1 MNYKLMKADIDDVS
15 TLIDYKLKNIFDY
28 AENLS
33 LEEIKQINNYVKSN
47 VPKQIDDYKVI
58 CINDKKV
65 GCLLVVNKDD
75 GVLLDEIY
83 LEEKYRNKG
92 IGTSIIKKILS
103 NYNIVYLW
111 VYKLNTR
118 ALSLYKKLGFKIIDE
133 TETRYYMKCDNI

>member
-58 CINDKKV
+58 CINDKKI
-65 GCLLVVNKDD
+65 GCLLVINKDD

-118 ALSLYKKLGFKIIDE
+118 ALSLYKKLGFKIIAE

>member
-1 MNYKLMKADIDDVS
+1 MNYKLMKANIDDVS
-15 TLIDYKLKNIFDY
+15 ILIDYKLKNIFDY

-47 VPKQIDDYKVI
+47 VPKEIDDYRVI
-58 CINDKKV
+58 CIDDKKI

-103 NYNIVYLW
+103 SYNIVYLW

-118 ALSLYKKLGFKIIDE
+118 AISLYKKLGFKIIDE
-133 TETRYYMKCDNI
+133 TETRYYMKY

>member
-1 MNYKLMKADIDDVS
+1 MNYKLMKANIDDVS
-15 TLIDYKLKNIFDY
+15 ILIDYKLKSIFDY

-83 LEEKYRNKG
+83 LEEKYRNNG
-92 IGTSIIKKILS
+92 IGTSIIKEILS

-133 TETRYYMKCDNI
+133 TETRYYMKY

>member
-1 MNYKLMKADIDDVS
+1 MNYKLMKANIDDVS
-15 TLIDYKLKNIFDY
+15 ILIDYKLKNIFDY

-47 VPKQIDDYKVI
+47 VPKEIDDYRVI
-58 CINDKKV
+58 CINDKKI

-103 NYNIVYLW
+103 SYNIVYLW

-118 ALSLYKKLGFKIIDE
+118 AISLYKKLGFKIIDE

>member
-1 MNYKLMKADIDDVS
+1 MNYRLVSATKRDILKLIE
-15 TLIDYKLKNIFDY
+15 YKLESIFDY

-33 LEEIKQINNYVKSN
+33 LEEINQINDYVKSN
-47 VPKQIDDYKVI
+47 VPKELNNYKII

-65 GCLLVVNKDD
+65 GCLLITNKDD

-92 IGTSIIKKILS
+92 IGTSIIKEILS

-111 VYKLNTR
+111 VYKLNTK
-118 ALSLYKKLGFKIIDE
+118 ALSLYKKLGFKIINE
-133 TETRYYMKCDNI
+133 TKTRYYMKY

>member
-58 CINDKKV
+58 CINDKKI
-65 GCLLVVNKDD
+65 GCLLVINKDD

-111 VYKLNTR
+111 VYKLNTK

-133 TETRYYMKCDNI
+133 TETRYYMKY

>member
-1 MNYKLMKADIDDVS
+1 MNYKLMKANIDDVS
-15 TLIDYKLKNIFDY
+15 ILIDYKLKSIFDY

-58 CINDKKV
+58 CINDKKI
-65 GCLLVVNKDD
+65 GCLLVINKDD

>member
-1 MNYKLMKADIDDVS
+1 MNYKLMKANIDDVS
-15 TLIDYKLKNIFDY
+15 ILIDYKLKNIFDY

-83 LEEKYRNKG
+83 LEEKYRNNG
-92 IGTSIIKKILS
+92 IGTSIIKEILS

-111 VYKLNTR
+111 VYKLNTK

-133 TETRYYMKCDNI
+133 TETRYYMKY

>member
-1 MNYKLMKADIDDVS
+1 MKANIDDVS
-15 TLIDYKLKNIFDY
+15 ILIDYKLKNIFDY
-28 AENLS
+28 AESLS

-47 VPKQIDDYKVI
+47 VPKEIDDYRVI
-58 CINDKKV
+58 CINDKKI

-103 NYNIVYLW
+103 SYNIVYLW

-118 ALSLYKKLGFKIIDE
+118 AISLYKKLGFKIIDE
-133 TETRYYMKCDNI
+133 TETRYYMKY

>member
-1 MNYKLMKADIDDVS
+1 MNYKLMKANIDDVS
-15 TLIDYKLKNIFDY
+15 ILIDYKLKNIFDY

-47 VPKQIDDYKVI
+47 VPKEIDDYRVI
-58 CINDKKV
+58 CINDKKI

-83 LEEKYRNKG
+83 LEEKYRNNG
-92 IGTSIIKKILS
+92 IGTSIIKEILS

-111 VYKLNTR
+111 VYKLNTK

-133 TETRYYMKCDNI
+133 TETRYYMKY

>member
-1 MNYKLMKADIDDVS
+1 MNYKLMKANIDDVS
-15 TLIDYKLKNIFDY
+15 ILIDYKLKSIFDY

-65 GCLLVVNKDD
+65 GCLLVANKDD

-103 NYNIVYLW
+103 SYNIVYLW

-133 TETRYYMKCDNI
+133 TETRYYMKY

>member
-1 MNYKLMKADIDDVS
+1 MKANIDDVS
-15 TLIDYKLKNIFDY
+15 ILIDYKLKNIFDY

-47 VPKQIDDYKVI
+47 VPKEIDDYRVI
-58 CINDKKV
+58 CINDKKI

-75 GVLLDEIY
+75 GVLLNEIY

-103 NYNIVYLW
+103 SYNIVYLW
-111 VYKLNTR
+111 GYKLNTR
-118 ALSLYKKLGFKIIDE
+118 AISLYKKLGFKIIDE
-133 TETRYYMKCDNI
+133 TETRYYMKY

>member
-1 MNYKLMKADIDDVS
+1 MNYKLMKANIDDVS
-15 TLIDYKLKNIFDY
+15 ILIDYKLKSIFDY

-33 LEEIKQINNYVKSN
+33 LEEIKQINNYIKSN

-83 LEEKYRNKG
+83 LEEKYRNNG
-92 IGTSIIKKILS
+92 IGTSIIKEILS

-111 VYKLNTR
+111 VYKLNTK

-133 TETRYYMKCDNI
+133 TETRYYMKY

>member
-1 MNYKLMKADIDDVS
+1 MNYKLMKANIDDVS
-15 TLIDYKLKNIFDY
+15 ILIDYKLKNIFDY
-28 AENLS
+28 AESLS

-47 VPKQIDDYKVI
+47 VPKEIDDYRVI
-58 CINDKKV
+58 CINDKKI

-133 TETRYYMKCDNI
+133 TETRYYMKY

>member
-1 MNYKLMKADIDDVS
+1 MNYRLVSATKRDILKLIE
-15 TLIDYKLKNIFDY
+15 YKLESIFDY

-33 LEEIKQINNYVKSN
+33 LEEINQINDYVKSN
-47 VPKQIDDYKVI
+47 VPKELNNYKII

-65 GCLLVVNKDD
+65 GCLLITNKDD

-92 IGTSIIKKILS
+92 IGTSIIKEILS

-111 VYKLNTR
+111 VYKLNTK
-118 ALSLYKKLGFKIIDE
+118 ALSLYKKLGFKIINE
-133 TETRYYMKCDNI
+133 TKTRYYMKH

>member
-1 MNYKLMKADIDDVS
+1 MNYKLMKANIDDVS
-15 TLIDYKLKNIFDY
+15 ILIDYKLKSIFDY

-83 LEEKYRNKG
+83 LEEKYRNNG
-92 IGTSIIKKILS
+92 IGTSIIKEILS

-111 VYKLNTR
+111 VYKLNTK

-133 TETRYYMKCDNI
+133 TETRYYMKY

>member
-1 MNYKLMKADIDDVS
+1 MNYKLMKANIDDVS
-15 TLIDYKLKNIFDY
+15 ILIDYKLKNIFDY

-33 LEEIKQINNYVKSN
+33 LEEIKQI
-47 VPKQIDDYKVI
+47 DDYKVI
-58 CINDKKV
+58 CINDIKI

-103 NYNIVYLW
+103 SYNIVYLW

-118 ALSLYKKLGFKIIDE
+118 AISLYKKLGFKIIDE
-133 TETRYYMKCDNI
+133 TETRYYMKY

>member
-58 CINDKKV
+58 CINDKKI
-65 GCLLVVNKDD
+65 GCLLVINKDD

-111 VYKLNTR
+111 VYKFNTR

>member
-1 MNYKLMKADIDDVS
+1 MNYKLMKANIDDVS
-15 TLIDYKLKNIFDY
+15 ILIDYKLKNIFDY
-28 AENLS
+28 AESLS

-47 VPKQIDDYKVI
+47 VPKEIDDYRVI
-58 CINDKKV
+58 CINDKKI

-103 NYNIVYLW
+103 SYNIVYLW

-118 ALSLYKKLGFKIIDE
+118 AISLYKKLGFKIIDE
-133 TETRYYMKCDNI
+133 TETRYYMKY

>member
-58 CINDKKV
+58 CINDKKI
-65 GCLLVVNKDD
+65 GCLLVINKDD

-133 TETRYYMKCDNI
+133 TETRYYMKY

>member
-33 LEEIKQINNYVKSN
+33 LEEIKQI
-47 VPKQIDDYKVI
+47 DDYKVI
-58 CINDKKV
+58 CINDIKI

-92 IGTSIIKKILS
+92 IGTSIIK
-103 NYNIVYLW
+103 
-111 VYKLNTR
+111 NT
-118 ALSLYKKLGFKIIDE
+118 K
-133 TETRYYMKCDNI
+133 

>member
-58 CINDKKV
+58 CINDKKI
-65 GCLLVVNKDD
+65 GCLLVINKDD

-92 IGTSIIKKILS
+92 IGTSIIKK
-103 NYNIVYLW
+103 Y
-111 VYKLNTR
+111 
-118 ALSLYKKLGFKIIDE
+118 
-133 TETRYYMKCDNI
+133 

>member
-1 MNYKLMKADIDDVS
+1 MTYKLVNATKNDIS
-15 TLIDYKLKNIFDY
+15 NLIEYKLKSIFNY

-47 VPKQIDDYKVI
+47 VPKEIDDYRVI
-58 CINDKKV
+58 CINDKKI

-103 NYNIVYLW
+103 SYNIVYLW

-118 ALSLYKKLGFKIIDE
+118 AISLYKKLGFKIIDE
-133 TETRYYMKCDNI
+133 TETRYYMKY

>member
-1 MNYKLMKADIDDVS
+1 MTYKLVNATKNDIS
-15 TLIDYKLKNIFDY
+15 NLIEYKLKSIFNY

-33 LEEIKQINNYVKSN
+33 LEEIRQINDYVKSN
-47 VPKQIDDYKVI
+47 VPKELNNYKII

-65 GCLLVVNKDD
+65 GCLLITNKDD

-92 IGTSIIKKILS
+92 IGTSIIKEILS

-133 TETRYYMKCDNI
+133 TETRYYMKY

>member
-1 MNYKLMKADIDDVS
+1 MNYKLMKANIDDVS
-15 TLIDYKLKNIFDY
+15 ILIDYKLKSIFDY

-58 CINDKKV
+58 CINDIKI

-75 GVLLDEIY
+75 GVLLNEIY

-92 IGTSIIKKILS
+92 IGTSIIKEILS

-111 VYKLNTR
+111 VYKLNTK
-118 ALSLYKKLGFKIIDE
+118 ALSLYKKLGFKIVNE
-133 TETRYYMKCDNI
+133 TKTRYYMKY

>member
-58 CINDKKV
+58 CINDKKI
-65 GCLLVVNKDD
+65 GCLLVINKDD

>member
-1 MNYKLMKADIDDVS
+1 MNYKLMKANIDDVS
-15 TLIDYKLKNIFDY
+15 ILIDYKLKNIFDY

-47 VPKQIDDYKVI
+47 VPKEIDDYRVI
-58 CINDKKV
+58 CINDKKI

-118 ALSLYKKLGFKIIDE
+118 ALSLYKKLGFKIIAE

>member
-1 MNYKLMKADIDDVS
+1 MRANIDDVYI
-15 TLIDYKLKNIFDY
+15 LIDYKLKSIFDY

-83 LEEKYRNKG
+83 LEEKYRNNG
-92 IGTSIIKKILS
+92 IGTSIIKEILS

-111 VYKLNTR
+111 VYKLNTK

-133 TETRYYMKCDNI
+133 TETRYYMKY

>member
-58 CINDKKV
+58 CINDKKI
-65 GCLLVVNKDD
+65 GCLLVINKDD

-103 NYNIVYLW
+103 SYNIVYLW

-118 ALSLYKKLGFKIIDE
+118 AISLYKKLGFKIIDE
-133 TETRYYMKCDNI
+133 TETRYYMKY

>member
-1 MNYKLMKADIDDVS
+1 MNYKLMKANIDDVS
-15 TLIDYKLKNIFDY
+15 ILIDYKLKSIFDY

-47 VPKQIDDYKVI
+47 VPKEIDDYRVI
-58 CINDKKV
+58 CINDKKI

-103 NYNIVYLW
+103 SYNIVYLW

-118 ALSLYKKLGFKIIDE
+118 AISLYKKLGFKIIDE
-133 TETRYYMKCDNI
+133 TETRYYMKY